1 MGATGSPLQ
10 VCTLARSDAVPQREA
25 ASASRQVEPLT
36 EIERKILDF
45 MVQYLR
51 ANTYQPSIREIGE
64 RFGIK
69 STKTV
74 SEHLQALADKGWLE
88 RDPSR
93 SRGVRILGVDLSA
106 ETVSV
111 PCYAK
116 LPVDGEAEAEMYVS
130 VDRQLGGEKGSFIV
144 RAGAGDLA
152 VLGVTE
158 GDLVLVSPATADDV
172 EDGNVV
178 VAEIGSG
185 SAFHRLVRN
194 GKGLY
199 LEALKPGGDTTLVED
214 PSALN
219 VIGRVTGFYRRMDE
233 AATVNLTPH

>member
-1 MGATGSPLQ
+1 M
-10 VCTLARSDAVPQREA
+10 LARSDTTSQRD
-25 ASASRQVEPLT
+25 SSTSGRQVEPLT

-51 ANTYQPSIREIGE
+51 ANTYQPSIREIGQ

-74 SEHLQALADKGWLE
+74 SEHLQALAEKGFLE

-111 PCYAK
+111 PCYATM
-116 LPVDGEAEAEMYVS
+116 PQEVDGVRTGRPEMHVS
-130 VDRQLGGEKGSFIV
+130 IDRRFGGASGCFFV
-144 RAGAGDLA
+144 RAGSGDLA
-152 VLGVTE
+152 VMGVAE
-158 GDLVLVSPATADDV
+158 GDFVLVTPVTVDQVDD
-172 EDGNVV
+172 GSIV
-178 VAEIGSG
+178 VAHVGDE

-199 LEALKPGGDTTLVED
+199 LEALSPGGRATVVED
-214 PSALN
+214 PAALRL
-219 VIGRVTGFYRRMDE
+219 VGRVTGFYRRMDE
-233 AATVNLTPH
+233 AGAVNLTRH

>member
-1 MGATGSPLQ
+1 M
-10 VCTLARSDAVPQREA
+10 LARSDAIPQRENPA
-25 ASASRQVEPLT
+25 AQRQVEPLT

-74 SEHLQALADKGWLE
+74 SEHLQALADKGFLE

-93 SRGVRILGVDLSA
+93 SRGVKILGVDLSA

-111 PCYAK
+111 PCFSEI
-116 LPVDGEAEAEMYVS
+116 PTDGSPEAEAYLS

-152 VLGVTE
+152 VLGVAE
-158 GDLVLVSPATADDV
+158 GDLVLVSPASVEEV
-172 EDGNVV
+172 EDGTVV
-178 VAEIGSG
+178 IAELGDD
-185 SAFHRLVRN
+185 SAFHRFVRN
-194 GKGLY
+194 GKGVY
-199 LEALKPGGDTTLVED
+199 LEALQPGGVRTAVED
-214 PSALN
+214 PQALRI
-219 VIGRVTGFYRRMDE
+219 IGRVTGFYRRMDE
-233 AATVNLTPH
+233 AGAVNLTQH